1 MAVLRQVGFNQ
12 AGRKASAG
20 LMHTDALS
28 KLIPRFLRMLR
39 SLVFSLTVLVSTAA
53 LAETACPQH
62 FSAGQAPVIS
72 NPKLRP
78 RTQALCFRAFAV
90 LHSGVTRTPLYAAEH
105 LTRKNLKAASQ
116 LSRKDSFHAEDA
128 LPEGDRAELRDYER
142 SGYDRG
148 HMAPNAD
155 FATRTAQAESFSLA
169 NMVPQ
174 VHANNAGVWA
184 DIEGVAR
191 QLASTEGDLYVV
203 TGPAFMGTNLKKVGN
218 VLVPTHLWKVIYSPA
233 QQRAGAYLVTND
245 EAGDYVVMSVS
256 KLEKRVGINLLP
268 GVPQKV
274 RDAGMALPKPT
285 SQQGGKKSPNKADEF
300 TLQDFIKLLIDLYNQ
315 IKKIQG
321 ML

>member
-1 MAVLRQVGFNQ
+1 M
-12 AGRKASAG
+12 
-20 LMHTDALS
+20 
-28 KLIPRFLRMLR
+28 
-39 SLVFSLTVLVSTAA
+39 
-53 LAETACPQH
+53 
-62 FSAGQAPVIS
+62 
-72 NPKLRP
+72 
-78 RTQALCFRAFAV
+78 

-105 LTRKNLKAASQ
+105 LTRKNLNAASQ
-116 LSRKDSFHAEDA
+116 LPRKDSFHAEDA

-155 FATRTAQAESFSLA
+155 FATRKAQAESFSLA

-184 DIEGVAR
+184 GIESAAR

-203 TGPAFMGTNLKKVGN
+203 TGPAFVGTNLKKVGN

-245 EAGDYVVMSVS
+245 ETGNYVVMTVS
-256 KLEKRVGINLLP
+256 KLEKMVGINLLP

-274 RDAGMALPKPT
+274 RDAGMTLPKPT
-285 SQQGGKKSPNKADEF
+285 LRQGGKKTSNKTDEF
-300 TLQDFIKLLIDLYNQ
+300 TLQDFIKLLIDLYHR

-321 ML
+321 TL